1 MPVFLPCTFR
11 KLPSWQ
17 EIPRVLYHFCCAY
30 AIPTLFALAPY
41 LCIWFLSFA
50 HLQAQTQQEPIPD
63 PDEYVEVERE
73 PTVDLKKLGDN
84 TVYPEI
90 ARRAGI
96 EGNVILRV
104 LVGTDGIPKRC
115 NVLLSQSALLD
126 TAAIAAVMQATFT
139 PAMQKGKPI
148 MAWTTIPIIFRLPS
162 SVTLSPTQAL
172 LKAIAKRAS
181 YGEYDRALHFYNRG
195 LVYYKSDN
203 KEEAQRDFA
212 YAQRI
217 DSLVQ
222 WTPYDSISA
231 KEIAR
236 IDIRNN
242 NKTEDA
248 LAFAKRGEL
257 MMEYSI
263 NHAIA
268 DVSLA
273 IDIDPMCVYAYA
285 QRAKAYYLQGMWDK
299 AESDFLTVQQK
310 QELAPGQNAMLGY
323 CYYETE
329 NYPEA
334 IRASNQVIQR
344 QPALPI
350 PHYIIALSLLR
361 MEEDLGNVQEA
372 FEKAKDADNNDEAI
386 RAPFVRVLQQLVTQD
401 IRAEEAQQILR
412 EVFHIE

>member
-1 MPVFLPCTFR
+1 MPYRCFFSLV
-11 KLPSWQ
+11 
-17 EIPRVLYHFCCAY
+17 
-30 AIPTLFALAPY
+30 PY
-41 LCIWFLSFA
+41 LCVWLLA
-50 HLQAQTQQEPIPD
+50 LVPLQAQTQRESIPD

-73 PTVDLKKLGDN
+73 PTVDLKKLQQSV
-84 TVYPEI
+84 VYPKLAI
-90 ARRAGI
+90 RAGV
-96 EGNVILRV
+96 EGKVLLRV
-104 LVGTDGIPKRC
+104 LVGTDGLPKKC
-115 NVLLSQSALLD
+115 EVMSSPSVWLD
-126 TAAIAAVMQATFT
+126 TAAISAVMQATFT
-139 PAMQKGKPI
+139 PAMQNGKPI
-148 MAWTTIPIIFRLPS
+148 MVWVTLPVAFRLRS
-162 SVTLSPTQAL
+162 SAPLSPTDAL
-172 LKAIAKRAS
+172 MQAIATRGL
-181 YGEYDRALHFYNRG
+181 YEPYDRALHFYNRG
-195 LVYYKSDN
+195 LVYYKSSN

-217 DSLVQ
+217 DSSVQ

-257 MMEYSI
+257 MMEYSVA
-263 NHAIA
+263 HAIA
-268 DVSLA
+268 DLSLA

-285 QRAKAYYLQGMWDK
+285 QRARAHYLQGTWDK
-299 AESDFLTVQQK
+299 AKRGFLAVQQK
-310 QELAPGQNAMLGY
+310 QELTLEQNAMLGY

-334 IRASNQVIQR
+334 IRTSNQAIQR

-361 MEEDLGNVQEA
+361 MEEDFGDVQEA

-386 RAPFVRVLQQLVTQD
+386 RAPFVRVLQQLVTQG

-412 EVFHIE
+412 EVFHRE